1 MHAVLNQ
8 YSFVWIAVTVIT
20 VAATATW
27 RVRRR
32 WLRAAIPLTLLAA
45 AVVAFFAL
53 RTGPGNLR
61 SVADFDRALASGKPV
76 LLELYSDY

>member
-1 MHAVLNQ
+1 MNQ
-8 YSFVWIAVTVIT
+8 YSFVIIALAVTSI
-20 VAATATW
+20 ATAATW

-32 WLRAAIPLTLLAA
+32 WLRASIPAALLVA
-45 AVVAFFAL
+45 AVIAHVSL

-61 SVADFDRALASGKPV
+61 SVADFDRALAAGKPV

>member
-1 MHAVLNQ
+1 MGAILNQ
-8 YSFVWIAVTVIT
+8 YSFVVMTLVAVSIAM
-20 VAATATW
+20 AATW

-32 WLRAAIPLTLLAA
+32 WLRAAIPLALVAA
-45 AVVAFFAL
+45 AVIAFVAL

-61 SVADFDRALASGKPV
+61 SVADFDGALAGGKPV